1 MDSIE
6 LMIGEI
12 ENLKLDSSGLSIM
25 SLPSTVW
32 VIHVTERRARL
43 FYASR

>member
-32 VIHVTERRARL
+32 AIHVTERRARL